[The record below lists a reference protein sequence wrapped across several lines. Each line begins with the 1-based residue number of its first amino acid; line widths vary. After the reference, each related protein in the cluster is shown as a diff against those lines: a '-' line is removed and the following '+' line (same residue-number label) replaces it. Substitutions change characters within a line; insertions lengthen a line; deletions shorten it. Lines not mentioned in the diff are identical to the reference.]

1 MPSFISI
8 LNSFCSRMFFRTPR
22 GKNNLRRPAVN
33 SSGHRRF
40 TAYIT
45 VVVVLIVLAATISWE
60 MCVRSIGY
68 RPH

>member
-1 MPSFISI
+1 
-8 LNSFCSRMFFRTPR
+8 MFFRTPR